1 MPRSELAERSASL
14 FALASATPERS
25 LHELTLLTAAQVPG
39 CAAVTAALW
48 EDGELIAHAA
58 SHPDPPRLLELQL
71 SAGRGPVIEA
81 LASGGPVYCA
91 DTLTEQRWPEYG
103 AAALEIG
110 IRCSVT
116 LAHLGPA
123 QVTLALFGTRPR
135 AIAGQQ
141 LEVAE
146 LLVVYGGAVL
156 GAVADYSSS
165 VRTASQLRDAAEGRA
180 IVEQATG
187 ILMHSL
193 GCTAAEAL
201 ERMREVSQRS
211 NIKTIAVAQR
221 VIDGHRIARGP
232 RGDRAADKPGNSA
245 NGRGRAADRLVP

>member
-1 MPRSELAERSASL
+1 MPRSDLAERSASL

-25 LHELTLLTAAQVPG
+25 LHELTLLTAGQVSG

-48 EDGELIAHAA
+48 DDGELIAQAA
-58 SHPDPPRLLELQL
+58 SHPDPPRLLELQVTT
-71 SAGRGPVIEA
+71 GRGPVIEA

-91 DTLTEQRWPEYG
+91 DTLTEQRWPEY
-103 AAALEIG
+103 ATAALQIG
-110 IRCSVT
+110 VRCSAT

-135 AIAGQQ
+135 AIAEQQ
-141 LEVAE
+141 FDVAE
-146 LLVVYGGAVL
+146 LLVAYGGALL

-193 GCTAAEAL
+193 GCSAAEAL
-201 ERMREVSQRS
+201 DRMREVSQRS
-211 NIKTIAVAQR
+211 NIKTITVAQR
-221 VIDGHRIARGP
+221 VIDGHRIARVP
-232 RGDRAADKPGNSA
+232 DRDRAAGQPASSTDGPRA
-245 NGRGRAADRLVP
+245 HRG